1 MLFLSVCPNF
11 PFPKLCPQICSLS
24 FSSLSSSPYKER
36 ETVKTLLFLLWVS
49 TFSPLT
55 LPPFPPCWTH
65 IPQSAKLLEPFPL
78 GSLST
83 EDSHVCTDP
92 GGPRSVFH
100 RGYGTGRIITFSG
113 FQLLLKPSALSFVA
127 YSLNQLL
134 WRPGNSPCSCLCSRS
149 PEFLTVSTTDTL
161 QKAEKIQSWCD
172 KVF

>member
-1 MLFLSVCPNF
+1 MSTNLF
-11 PFPKLCPQICSLS
+11 SLS
-24 FSSLSSSPYKER
+24 FSFLLSSPYRER
-36 ETVKTLLFLLWVS
+36 ETAKTLLFLLWLS
-49 TFSPLT
+49 TFSPPT

-65 IPQSAKLLEPFPL
+65 TPQSTKLLEPFIL
-78 GSLST
+78 GSLSS

-113 FQLLLKPSALSFVA
+113 FQLLLLKLSTLSFVA

-149 PEFLTVSTTDTL
+149 PEFLTVSTTDIL
-161 QKAEKIQSWCD
+161 QKEEKIQSWYD
-172 KVF
+172 QVF